1 MKFENLKVKEI
12 NCVIKYTPKSKHFSV
27 NNRTNHIIGIQLS
40 GNSIHH
46 FKDRDMNLPGS
57 CIYFFNQK
65 DAYTV
70 DVLKLGTAFSVH
82 FTTYEPIDTETFF
95 IKITNTTEVIRMLDL
110 LEKKFLSKHSELSLL
125 SDFYN
130 FCEYFNRIYQ
140 KTFSPKD
147 KRMIAAQSYINTHFT
162 ESDCLTKAFENSG
175 LSRRRFNDLFKN
187 CFDITPN
194 RYIINLKI
202 DYAKNYCKPNT
213 LIYHKP
219 PRYAAFRIYI
229 ISASC
234 LKKKQDKPPRNTE
247 NILINYFK
255 ILSLSS
261 DFDDIPKG

>member
-27 NNRTNHIIGIQLS
+27 NNRTNHIIGIQIT
-40 GNSIHH
+40 GKTMHH
-46 FKDRDMNLPGS
+46 FKDRDLKLDDGY
-57 CIYFFNQK
+57 IFFLNQK
-65 DAYTV
+65 DTYDV
-70 DVLKLGTAFSVH
+70 DVSEIGTAFSVH

-147 KRMIAAQSYINTHFT
+147 KRMIAAQSYINAHFT

-202 DYAKNYCKPNT
+202 DYSKKLLQTEYINISQTAEICGFSD
-213 LIYHKP
+213 IYYFSKL
-219 PRYAAFRIYI
+219 F
-229 ISASC
+229 
-234 LKKKQDKPPRNTE
+234 KKETGQTPAEYRKH
-247 NILINYFK
+247 INQLF
-255 ILSLSS
+255 
-261 DFDDIPKG
+261 